1 MDPVVLEECLEQ
13 FVEWISNQPELPQ
26 KLDKILLVRYLKA
39 AKFDLNKAKDLL
51 KNSLKWRKSY
61 PHIFTQRDPHSKE
74 MRNVVDI
81 V

>member
-13 FVEWISNQPELPQ
+13 FVEWISEQPELPQ
-26 KLDKILLVRYLKA
+26 KIDKILLVRYLKA
-39 AKFDLNKAKDLL
+39 AKFDLNRAKDLL
-51 KNSLKWRKSY
+51 KNSLKWRQKY
-61 PHIFTQRDPHSKE
+61 PHIFTQRDPLSKE

>member
-13 FVEWISNQPELPQ
+13 FVEWIKDQPELPQ